1 MVKLQGKGAFQGVNM
16 IVHVPDNGIIKG
28 EDGKPVAYYLDAE
41 VDQSLKKPDK
51 VAENGAQT
59 DPHLVATRSQD
70 KQGHYWT
77 SHRSW
82 YSAKQAE
89 SIMKAA
95 GNKVVD
101 EPGVGKA
108 YGVKADVFANVK
120 KQLVINTSKEMGPS
134 DNRFFG
140 KTTLENQAKVTKA
153 AQELQNSQYE
163 AKHAEQAGKDAPDAG
178 SNKAPKSVNANV
190 DKPTPQAQD
199 NVIPMGTVSAPETP
213 ESSDDG
219 PAFS

>member
-163 AKHAEQAGKDAPDAG
+163 AKRAEQAGKDAPEAG
-178 SNKAPKSVNANV
+178 SNKAPKTPEADTNKNV
-190 DKPTPQAQD
+190 PPVKD

>member
-82 YSAKQAE
+82 YSAKQADA
-89 SIMKAA
+89 IMKAA

-178 SNKAPKSVNANV
+178 DNKASKSVNDNV

-199 NVIPMGTVSAPETP
+199 NVIPMSTVSAPETP